1 MTGTMPAAVKAAMD
15 EAEGGLISL
24 KEDFDLIEKQASLND
39 HVSYTSY
46 SPWKANQ
53 SYPHVC

>member
-1 MTGTMPAAVKAAMD
+1 MEEKGRDSVRELLGQRRASGDAK
-15 EAEGGLISL
+15 
-24 KEDFDLIEKQASLND
+24 KQASLND